1 MHNAVYKSIGKK
13 NNTNLTMKLL
23 KVREQCQPITS
34 IVICVYQ
41 PLNKV
46 GSISGLISYNDF

>member
-1 MHNAVYKSIGKK
+1 MHNAVYKSIGEK